1 MLTMTQVHHIKF
13 LYEDKGYSLRKIA
26 VETGYDFKTVQ
37 KYAKQQDF
45 NVKPEKRKSVTKK
58 IDAYKKEV
66 MEWLVSDLEMPRKQ
80 RHTGKRVFDRLK
92 EKYKDEL
99 DISLRSVQSFVSN
112 VKKDL
117 QLKKE
122 EAAVPLSHS
131 PGQAQADFGEAIFE
145 ENGERFTGFYFNLSF
160 PYSNG
165 GYTQIFRG
173 QNQECLLQAMRQ
185 IFEHIGRVP
194 TVILFDNLSAAVK
207 QIKKDGGRKLVE
219 QFTRFAAHYGFQSNF
234 CNPGKGNEKGNV
246 EGKVGYHRR
255 NLFVPMPV
263 FESLE
268 KYNKTLFEQ
277 CEKDQE
283 RPHYKRKTDISQ
295 LMIEDKKAMKPL
307 PEKPLEVQRFVQ
319 LKANGYGKIQL
330 DTNHYSTTPDFAY
343 EKVWVKIEHNTIT
356 ILNDVYEEVVRH
368 PRLYGTGLES
378 MKWTPYLHL
387 IAKKP
392 KSLKQTLF
400 YQELPD
406 PWKEFINEQAKP
418 RPAIELLADFMKQE
432 DNLIQATQALT
443 TTLQLG
449 LKDLD
454 SIRLTWNRLR
464 QPHQDIADIHVP
476 NAFIQTEHKP
486 DLSIYDALLNGSVE
500 S

>member
-1 MLTMTQVHHIKF
+1 MLTMIQVHHIKF
-13 LYEDKGYSLRKIA
+13 LYEEKGYSLRKIA
-26 VETGYDFKTVQ
+26 EETGHDFKTVQ
-37 KYAKQQDF
+37 KYVEQQDF
-45 NVKPEKRKSVTKK
+45 NLKLEKRKTVSKK
-58 IDAYKKEV
+58 VDAYKDEI
-66 MEWLVSDLEMPRKQ
+66 MEWLMADLEMPRKQ

-92 EKYKDEL
+92 EAYGEDL
-99 DISLRSVQSFVSN
+99 DISLRSVQTFVSE

-122 EAAVPLSHS
+122 EAAVPLSHV

-185 IFEHIGRVP
+185 IFEQIGGVP

-207 QIKKDGGRKLVE
+207 QIKKDGGRNLVD

-234 CNPGKGNEKGNV
+234 CNPGKGNEKGHV

-263 FESLE
+263 FENLE
-268 KYNKTLFEQ
+268 AYNQTLFTLCEQ
-277 CEKDQE
+277 DQE
-283 RPHYKRKTDISQ
+283 RPHYKRKTMISQ
-295 LMIEDKKAMKPL
+295 LMLVDKKALKPL
-307 PEKPLEVQRFVQ
+307 PNISFEVQRVIQ

-343 EKVWVKIEHNTIT
+343 QKVWVKMTHNTVS
-356 ILNDVYEEVVRH
+356 ILTEEYEEIICH

-406 PWKEFINEQAKP
+406 PWKAFIDAQVKP

-432 DNLIQATQALT
+432 DNLARATEALT

-464 QPHQDIADIHVP
+464 QPEQHIGDIHVP
-476 NAFIQTEHKP
+476 KAFIQPEQKP
-486 DLSIYDALLNGSVE
+486 DLLMYDNLLNGGAR
-500 S
+500 